1 MNMNIVKRTGE
12 TVPFDVE
19 RIHRVV
25 GWAVNDI
32 KGVTASD
39 IEINAKLQMK
49 EGITT
54 REIHNVLIDS
64 AVNLISLNS
73 PNYQYVASRLLSYQ
87 LRKDVWGGKNPPKL
101 VDFINKNVH
110 EHDVYDEDILMLYSD
125 EEINKLDEYIDHSR
139 DNNFTYAG
147 MRQLCDKYLIQDRS
161 ETKIYETPQFAYMI
175 IAMVCFG
182 KYEGPTRISYV
193 KKAYD
198 YFSRF
203 KINLPTPL
211 MAGVRSKV
219 RQYASCCLIDV
230 DDTLPSIFSS
240 STAAGYA
247 TGSRY
252 GIGLNMG
259 RIRPLNSPI
268 RNGEVVHTG
277 VIPFLKLMESTVKSC
292 HQNGIRGGSATVN
305 FPFWHYEAEDMLV
318 LKNNSG
324 TDDNR
329 VRKLDYCIQF
339 SELFY
344 KRFLKNEDITLFSP
358 HEAKELYDAFGHENF
373 DKLYEQYERKTS
385 LKFKKTIKARKL
397 MSLFIKERV
406 ETGRIYFMNI
416 DHCNQRSSWDDD
428 IKMTNLCVEVLHPTK
443 PLQHP
448 DDKNAEIGICILSA
462 INVLEIQSDAEMEK
476 VCDIIVRILDQL
488 IDYQDYFLPAA
499 ENFTKNRRSL
509 GIGITNFA
517 AYLAKHGVKYTDDE
531 APNVADELMEKVQY
545 YLLSSSCDLSSEKG
559 RCPKFNKTKYSQGWL
574 PIDNY
579 KKEIDEFVTRK
590 NSMDWEGLRARI
602 KEFGLRHSTVS
613 AIMPCESSSVIQCST
628 NGIEPIRSYITYK
641 KSKARTL
648 PVIVPNYTSYKSKY
662 TLAYDMED
670 NTGMIKIVGA
680 LQKWVDMSISANM
693 YYNYDHYENG
703 ALPDSKIIKEI
714 LLAYKLGWRT
724 GYYNNTDDGDKQSF
738 NEEEQDDNN
747 DDGCESGACAL

>member
-1 MNMNIVKRTGE
+1 MNINIVKRNGE
-12 TVPFDVE
+12 TAPYDVE
-19 RIHRVV
+19 KIHKVV
-25 GWAVNDI
+25 NWAVEDI

-39 IEINAKLQMK
+39 IEINAKVQMK
-49 EGITT
+49 DGITAD
-54 REIHNVLIDS
+54 EIHNVLIES
-64 AVNLISLNS
+64 AVNLITLNA

-101 VDFINKNVH
+101 LDFINKNVH
-110 EHDVYDEDILMLYSD
+110 DYDVYDEDILMLYSD
-125 EEINKLDEYIDHSR
+125 NEINKLDEYIDHDR
-139 DNNFTYAG
+139 DNLFTYAG
-147 MRQLCDKYLIQDRS
+147 IRQLCDKYLIQDRS
-161 ETKIYETPQFAYMI
+161 NTKIYETPQFAYMI

-182 KYEGPTRISYV
+182 QYTGSARVQYV

-198 YFSRF
+198 YFSKF

-211 MAGVRSKV
+211 MAGVRSKI
-219 RQYASCCLIDV
+219 RQYASCCLIDI

-252 GIGLNMG
+252 GIGLNIG
-259 RIRPLNSPI
+259 RIRPINSAI
-268 RNGEVVHTG
+268 RNGEVMHTG

-344 KRFLKNEDITLFSP
+344 KRFLKNENITLFSP
-358 HEAKELYDAFGHENF
+358 YEAKDLYDAFGHENF
-373 DKLYEQYERKTS
+373 DELYEQYERKTS
-385 LKFKKTIKARKL
+385 LKFKKTIKAREM
-397 MSLFIKERV
+397 MSLFVKERV

-443 PLQHP
+443 PLQHT
-448 DDKNAEIGICILSA
+448 DDKDAEIGICILSA
-462 INVLEIQSDAEMEK
+462 INVFEIQSDAEMEK

-517 AYLAKHGVKYTDDE
+517 AYLAKAGVKYTDDE

-545 YLLSSSCDLSSEKG
+545 YLLSSSCNIASEKG
-559 RCPKFNKTKYSQGWL
+559 KCPKYHKTKYSKGWL
-574 PIDNY
+574 PIDTY

-590 NSMDWEGLRARI
+590 NSMDWEGLRERI
-602 KEFGLRHSTVS
+602 KEHGLRHSTVS

-648 PVIVPNYTSYKSKY
+648 PVIVPNYSSLKNKY
-662 TLAYDMED
+662 TLAYDMPD
-670 NTGMIKIVGA
+670 NVGLIKIVGA

-693 YYNYDHYENG
+693 YYNYAHYENG
-703 ALPDSKIIKEI
+703 ALPDSKVIKEI

-724 GYYNNTDDGDKQSF
+724 GYYNNTDDGDKQSAAG
-738 NEEEQDDNN
+738 EEPTDN
-747 DDGCESGACAL
+747 GCESGACAL

>member
-1 MNMNIVKRTGE
+1 
-12 TVPFDVE
+12 
-19 RIHRVV
+19 
-25 GWAVNDI
+25 
-32 KGVTASD
+32 
-39 IEINAKLQMK
+39 
-49 EGITT
+49 
-54 REIHNVLIDS
+54 
-64 AVNLISLNS
+64 
-73 PNYQYVASRLLSYQ
+73 
-87 LRKDVWGGKNPPKL
+87 
-101 VDFINKNVH
+101 
-110 EHDVYDEDILMLYSD
+110 
-125 EEINKLDEYIDHSR
+125 
-139 DNNFTYAG
+139 
-147 MRQLCDKYLIQDRS
+147 
-161 ETKIYETPQFAYMI
+161 MI
-175 IAMVCFG
+175 
-182 KYEGPTRISYV
+182 
-193 KKAYD
+193 
-198 YFSRF
+198 
-203 KINLPTPL
+203 
-211 MAGVRSKV
+211 
-219 RQYASCCLIDV
+219 
-230 DDTLPSIFSS
+230 
-240 STAAGYA
+240 
-247 TGSRY
+247 
-252 GIGLNMG
+252 
-259 RIRPLNSPI
+259 
-268 RNGEVVHTG
+268 
-277 VIPFLKLMESTVKSC
+277 
-292 HQNGIRGGSATVN
+292 
-305 FPFWHYEAEDMLV
+305 V

-358 HEAKELYDAFGHENF
+358 YEAKELYDAFGHENF
-373 DKLYEQYERKTS
+373 DELYEQYERKTS

-397 MSLFIKERV
+397 MSLFVKERV

-416 DHCNQRSSWDDD
+416 DHCNQKSAWDDD
-428 IKMTNLCVEVLHPTK
+428 IKMTNLCVEVLHPTQ

-517 AYLAKHGVKYTDDE
+517 AYLAKQGVKYTDDE
-531 APNVADELMEKVQY
+531 APNVADELMEKIQY
-545 YLLSSSCDLSSEKG
+545 YLLSASCDLSNEKG
-559 RCPKFNKTKYSQGWL
+559 KCPKFNKTKYSQGWL

-590 NSMDWEGLRARI
+590 HSMDWEGLRQRI
-602 KEFGLRHSTVS
+602 KESGLRHSTVS

-648 PVIVPNYTSYKSKY
+648 PVIVPNYSSYKNKY

-670 NTGMIKIVGA
+670 NTGLIKIVGA

-693 YYNYDHYENG
+693 YYNYAHYEKG
-703 ALPDSKIIKEI
+703 ALPDSKVIKEI

-738 NEEEQDDNN
+738 NEEEQKDNIEE
-747 DDGCESGACAL
+747 GCESGACAL

>member
-1 MNMNIVKRTGE
+1 MNIVKRTGE
-12 TVPFDVE
+12 MVPFDVE

-64 AVNLISLNS
+64 AVNLISLQS
-73 PNYQYVASRLLSYQ
+73 PNYQYVASKLLSYQ

-110 EHDVYDEDILMLYSD
+110 DHDVYDEDILMLFTD
-125 EEINKLDEYIDHSR
+125 KEINKLDEYIDHSR

-182 KYEGPTRISYV
+182 QYEGPARISYV

-198 YFSRF
+198 YFSKF

-259 RIRPLNSPI
+259 RIRPINSPI

-373 DKLYEQYERKTS
+373 DELYELYERKTS
-385 LKFKKTIKARKL
+385 LKFKKTVKARKL

-517 AYLAKHGVKYTDDE
+517 AYLAKQGVKYTDDE

-648 PVIVPNYTSYKSKY
+648 PVIVPNYTSYKNKY
-662 TLAYDMED
+662 TLAYEMED
-670 NTGMIKIVGA
+670 NTGLIKIVGA

-703 ALPDSKIIKEI
+703 ALPDSKVIKEI

-738 NEEEQDDNN
+738 NEEEHNDNN

>member
-1 MNMNIVKRTGE
+1 MNMNIIKRTGE

-49 EGITT
+49 DGITT

-73 PNYQYVASRLLSYQ
+73 PNYQYVASKLLSYQ

-110 EHDVYDEDILMLYSD
+110 ENDVYDEDILMLYTD
-125 EEINKLDEYIDHSR
+125 KEINKLDEYVDHSR
-139 DNNFTYAG
+139 DDNFTYAG

-182 KYEGPTRISYV
+182 QYEGPARISYV

-198 YFSRF
+198 YFSKF

-358 HEAKELYDAFGHENF
+358 CEAKELYDAFGHENF
-373 DKLYEQYERKTS
+373 DELYEQYERKTS
-385 LKFKKTIKARKL
+385 LKFKKTVKARKL

-443 PLQHP
+443 PLQHT

-545 YLLSSSCDLSSEKG
+545 YLLSSSCNLSSEKG

-648 PVIVPNYTSYKSKY
+648 PVIVPNYTSYKNKY

-693 YYNYDHYENG
+693 YYNYDHYDNG
-703 ALPDSKIIKEI
+703 ALPDSKVIKEI

-738 NEEEQDDNN
+738 NEEEQKDNIE
-747 DDGCESGACAL
+747 DGCESGACAL

>member
-1 MNMNIVKRTGE
+1 MNIIKRNGSLA
-12 TVPFDVE
+12 PFDVE
-19 RIHRVV
+19 KIHKVINWSV
-25 GWAVNDI
+25 ENI

-39 IEINAKLQMK
+39 IGINAKLQIRD
-49 EGITT
+49 GITT
-54 REIHNVLIDS
+54 REIHEVLINS
-64 AVNLISLNS
+64 TVNLITLNT
-73 PNYQYVASRLLSYQ
+73 PNYQYVASRLLLYQ

-101 VDFINKNVH
+101 IDFINKNIH
-110 EHDVYDEDILMLYSD
+110 EHDVYDEDILMLYTD
-125 EEINKLDEYIDHSR
+125 EEINKLDEYIQHER
-139 DNNFTYAG
+139 DYNFTYAG

-161 ETKIYETPQFAYMI
+161 NHRIFETPQFAYMI

-182 KYEGPTRISYV
+182 RYQGSIRLQYV

-198 YFSRF
+198 FFSKF
-203 KINLPTPL
+203 KINIPTPL

-219 RQYASCCLIDV
+219 RQYASCCLIDI

-252 GIGLNMG
+252 GIGLNIG
-259 RIRPLNSPI
+259 RVRPLNSPI
-268 RNGEVVHTG
+268 RNGEVIHTG

-305 FPFWHYEAEDMLV
+305 FPFWHYEVEDMLT

-339 SELFY
+339 CELFY
-344 KRFLKNEDITLFSP
+344 KRFIKNENITLFSP
-358 HEAKELYDAFGHENF
+358 FEAKDLYDAFGHENF
-373 DKLYEQYERKTS
+373 DQLYEHYERKTS
-385 LKFKKTIKARKL
+385 LKFKKSIPARKL
-397 MSLFIKERV
+397 MSLFVKERV

-428 IKMTNLCVEVLHPTK
+428 IKMTNLCVEILHPTK
-443 PLQHP
+443 PLQHLN
-448 DDKNAEIGICILSA
+448 DENAEIGICILSA
-462 INVLEIQSDAEMEK
+462 INVFEIQSDAEMEK
-476 VCDIIVRILDQL
+476 VCDVIVRLLDQL

-517 AYLAKHGVKYTDDE
+517 AYLAKHGIKYTDE
-531 APNVADELMEKVQY
+531 NAPNAADELMEKIQY
-545 YLLSSSCDLSSEKG
+545 YLLSASCNIASEKG
-559 RCPKFNKTKYSQGWL
+559 MCSKFSKTKYSKGWL
-574 PIDNY
+574 PIDSY

-590 NSMDWEGLRARI
+590 PTMDWEKLRANI
-602 KEFGLRHSTVS
+602 KQYGLRHSTVS
-613 AIMPCESSSVIQCST
+613 AIMPCESSSIIQCST
-628 NGIEPIRSYITYK
+628 NGIEPIRSYFTYK

-648 PVIVPNYTSYKSKY
+648 PVIVPNYSSLKNKY
-662 TLAYDMED
+662 TLAYEMKD
-670 NTGMIKIVGA
+670 NEGLIKIVGA

-693 YYNYDHYENG
+693 YYNYSHYENG
-703 ALPDSKIIKEI
+703 ALPDSKVIKEI
-714 LLAYKLGWRT
+714 LMAYKLGWRT
-724 GYYNNTDDGDKQSF
+724 GYYNNTDDGDKQSVGDEV
-738 NEEEQDDNN
+738 NSN
-747 DDGCESGACAL
+747 CESGACAL

>member
-1 MNMNIVKRTGE
+1 MNMNIVKRNGE
-12 TVPFDVE
+12 TAPYDVE
-19 RIHRVV
+19 KIHKVV
-25 GWAVNDI
+25 NWAVEDI

-39 IEINAKLQMK
+39 IEINAKVQMK
-49 EGITT
+49 DGITAD
-54 REIHNVLIDS
+54 EIHNVLIES
-64 AVNLISLNS
+64 AVNLITLNA

-101 VDFINKNVH
+101 LDFINKNVH
-110 EHDVYDEDILMLYSD
+110 DYDVYDEDILMLYSD
-125 EEINKLDEYIDHSR
+125 NEINKLDEYIDHDR
-139 DNNFTYAG
+139 DNLFTYAG
-147 MRQLCDKYLIQDRS
+147 IRQLCDKYLIQDRS
-161 ETKIYETPQFAYMI
+161 NTKIYETPQFAYMI

-182 KYEGPTRISYV
+182 QYTGSARVQYV

-198 YFSRF
+198 YFSKF

-211 MAGVRSKV
+211 MAGVRSKI
-219 RQYASCCLIDV
+219 RQYASCCLIDI

-252 GIGLNMG
+252 GIGLNIG
-259 RIRPLNSPI
+259 RIRPINSAI
-268 RNGEVVHTG
+268 RNGEVMHTG

-344 KRFLKNEDITLFSP
+344 KRFLKNENITLFSP
-358 HEAKELYDAFGHENF
+358 YEAKDLYDAFGHENF
-373 DKLYEQYERKTS
+373 DELYEQYERKTS
-385 LKFKKTIKARKL
+385 LKFKKTIKAREM
-397 MSLFIKERV
+397 MSLFVKERV

-443 PLQHP
+443 PLQHT
-448 DDKNAEIGICILSA
+448 DDKDAEIGICILSA
-462 INVLEIQSDAEMEK
+462 INVFEIQSDAEMEK

-517 AYLAKHGVKYTDDE
+517 AYLAKAGVKYTDDE

-545 YLLSSSCDLSSEKG
+545 YLLSSSCNIASEKG
-559 RCPKFNKTKYSQGWL
+559 KCPKYHKTKYSKGWL
-574 PIDNY
+574 PIDTY

-590 NSMDWEGLRARI
+590 NSMDWEGLRERI
-602 KEFGLRHSTVS
+602 KEHGLRHSTVS

-648 PVIVPNYTSYKSKY
+648 PVIVPNYSSLKNKY
-662 TLAYDMED
+662 TLAYEMKD
-670 NTGMIKIVGA
+670 NVGLIKIVGA

-693 YYNYDHYENG
+693 YYNYAHYENG
-703 ALPDSKIIKEI
+703 ALPDSKVIKEI

-724 GYYNNTDDGDKQSF
+724 GYYNNTDDGDKQSSSG
-738 NEEEQDDNN
+738 EEQVE
-747 DDGCESGACAL
+747 DGCESGACAL

>member
-1 MNMNIVKRTGE
+1 MNIIKRTGE
-12 TVPFDVE
+12 TVPFDVD

-25 GWAVNDI
+25 GWSVKDI

-64 AVNLISLNS
+64 AVNLISLTH
-73 PNYQYVASRLLSYQ
+73 PNYQYVAARLLSYQ

-110 EHDVYDEDILMLYSD
+110 EYDVYDEDILLLYSD
-125 EEINKLDEYIDHSR
+125 EEINKLDEYIDHDR
-139 DNNFTYAG
+139 DNLFTYAG

-161 ETKIYETPQFAYMI
+161 ETKIFETPQFAYMI

-182 KYEGPTRISYV
+182 KYQGATRISYV

-198 YFSRF
+198 YFSKF

-305 FPFWHYEAEDMLV
+305 FPFWHYEAEDMIV

-358 HEAKELYDAFGHENF
+358 YEAKELYDAFGHENF
-373 DKLYEQYERKTS
+373 DELYEQYERKTS
-385 LKFKKTIKARKL
+385 LKFKKTVKARKL

-448 DDKNAEIGICILSA
+448 DDKDAEIGICILSA

-476 VCDIIVRILDQL
+476 VCDIIVRLLDQL

-499 ENFTKNRRSL
+499 KNFTKNRRSL

-517 AYLAKHGVKYTDDE
+517 AYLAKHDVKYTDEE

-545 YLLSSSCDLSSEKG
+545 YLLNSSCSLSKEKG
-559 RCPKFNKTKYSQGWL
+559 KCPKFNKTKYSQGWL
-574 PIDNY
+574 PIDTY

-590 NSMDWEGLRARI
+590 HTMDWEGLRERI
-602 KEFGLRHSTVS
+602 KEYGLRHSTVS

-648 PVIVPNYTSYKSKY
+648 PVIVPNYSSYKNKY
-662 TLAYDMED
+662 TLAYEMED
-670 NTGMIKIVGA
+670 NEGLIKIVGA
-680 LQKWVDMSISANM
+680 LQKWIDMSISANM
-693 YYNYDHYENG
+693 YYNYAHYENG
-703 ALPDSKIIKEI
+703 ALPDSKVIKEI

-738 NEEEQDDNN
+738 NDEEQNDNT

>member
-1 MNMNIVKRTGE
+1 MNIKKRSGE
-12 TVPFDVE
+12 SVPYDVDK
-19 RIHRVV
+19 IHRVV
-25 GWAVNDI
+25 NWAVDDI

-39 IEINAKLQMK
+39 IEINANLQKRDGM
-49 EGITT
+49 TT
-54 REIHNVLIDS
+54 VEIHNVLIDS
-64 AVNLISLNS
+64 AVNLISLNH

-110 EHDVYDEDILMLYSD
+110 EYDVYDEDILMLYSD
-125 EEINKLDEYIDHSR
+125 QEINKLDEYIDHDR
-139 DNNFTYAG
+139 DNLFTYAG

-161 ETKIYETPQFAYMI
+161 NTKIYETPQFAYMI

-182 KYEGPTRISYV
+182 KYKGATRISYV

-198 YFSRF
+198 YFSKF

-211 MAGVRSKV
+211 MAGVRSKI
-219 RQYASCCLIDV
+219 RQYASCCLIDI

-252 GIGLNMG
+252 GIGLNIG
-259 RIRPLNSPI
+259 RIRPINSPI
-268 RNGEVVHTG
+268 RRGEVMHTG

-305 FPFWHYEAEDMLV
+305 FPFWHYEVEDMIV

-358 HEAKELYDAFGHENF
+358 YEAKELYDAFGHENF
-373 DKLYEQYERKTS
+373 DELYEQYERKTS
-385 LKFKKTIKARKL
+385 LRFKKTIPARKL
-397 MSLFIKERV
+397 MSLFVKERV
-406 ETGRIYFMNI
+406 ETGRIYFMNL
-416 DHCNQRSSWDDD
+416 DHCNQRSAWDAD

-448 DDKNAEIGICILSA
+448 DDKDAEIGICILSA
-462 INVLEIQSDAEMEK
+462 VNVLEVQSDAEMEK
-476 VCDIIVRILDQL
+476 VCDITVRILDQL

-517 AYLAKHGVKYTDDE
+517 AYLAKQGVKYTDEE

-545 YLLSSSCDLSSEKG
+545 YLLSSSCNIAEEKG
-559 RCPKFNKTKYSQGWL
+559 ACPKFNETKYSKGWL
-574 PIDNY
+574 PIDGY
-579 KKEIDEFVTRK
+579 KKDIDEFVTRK
-590 NSMDWEGLRARI
+590 PAMDWEGLRERI
-602 KEFGLRHSTVS
+602 KQYGLRHSTMS
-613 AIMPCESSSVIQCST
+613 AIMPCESSSIIQCST

-648 PVIVPNYTSYKSKY
+648 PVIVPNYSSYKSKY
-662 TLAYDMED
+662 TLAYEMED
-670 NTGMIKIVGA
+670 NEGLIKIVAA
-680 LQKWVDMSISANM
+680 LQKWVDMSISANV
-693 YYNYDHYENG
+693 YYNYAHYDKG
-703 ALPDSKIIKEI
+703 ALPDSKVIKEL

-724 GYYNNTDDGDKQSF
+724 GYYLNTDDGDKQSIDG
-738 NEEEQDDNN
+738 EENVENVEE
-747 DDGCESGACAL
+747 GCESGACAL

>member
-1 MNMNIVKRTGE
+1 MNIKKRTGE
-12 TVPFDVE
+12 SVPYDVDK
-19 RIHRVV
+19 IHRVV
-25 GWAVNDI
+25 NWAVNDI

-39 IEINAKLQMK
+39 IEINANLQK
-49 EGITT
+49 REGMSTG
-54 REIHNVLIDS
+54 EIHNVLIDS
-64 AVNLISLNS
+64 AVNLISLNN

-101 VDFINKNVH
+101 LDFINKNVH
-110 EHDVYDEDILMLYSD
+110 ECDVYDEDILMLYNSS
-125 EEINKLDEYIDHSR
+125 EINKLDEYIDHER
-139 DNNFTYAG
+139 DNLFTYAG

-182 KYEGPTRISYV
+182 QYEGAQRISYV

-198 YFSRF
+198 YFSKF

-211 MAGVRSKV
+211 MAGVRSKI
-219 RQYASCCLIDV
+219 RQYASCCLIDI

-252 GIGLNMG
+252 GIGLNIG
-259 RIRPLNSPI
+259 RIRPINSPI
-268 RNGEVVHTG
+268 RKGEVMHTG

-339 SELFY
+339 SEIFY

-373 DKLYEQYERKTS
+373 DELYEQYERKTS
-385 LKFKKTIKARKL
+385 LRFKKTISARKL
-397 MSLFIKERV
+397 MSLFVKERV

-416 DHCNQRSSWDDD
+416 DHCNQRSAWDVDV
-428 IKMTNLCVEVLHPTK
+428 KMTNLCVEVLHPTK
-443 PLQHP
+443 PLQHT
-448 DDKNAEIGICILSA
+448 DDKDAEIGICILSA
-462 INVLEIQSDAEMEK
+462 VNVLEIQSDAEMEK
-476 VCDIIVRILDQL
+476 VCDIVVRILDQL

-517 AYLAKHGVKYTDDE
+517 AYLAKAGVKYTDDE

-545 YLLSSSCDLSSEKG
+545 FLLSSSCSIAEEKG
-559 RCPKFNKTKYSQGWL
+559 ACPKFSDTKYSKGWL

-613 AIMPCESSSVIQCST
+613 AIMPCESSSIIQCST

-648 PVIVPNYTSYKSKY
+648 PVIVPNYSSYKSKY
-662 TLAYDMED
+662 TLAYEMED
-670 NTGMIKIVGA
+670 NEGLIKIVAA
-680 LQKWVDMSISANM
+680 LQKWVDMSISANV

-703 ALPDSKIIKEI
+703 ALPDSKVIKE
-714 LLAYKLGWRT
+714 LLLSYKLGWRT
-724 GYYNNTDDGDKQSF
+724 GYYLNTDDGDKQSMADGE
-738 NEEEQDDNN
+738 NSENVEE
-747 DDGCESGACAL
+747 GCESGACAL

>member
-64 AVNLISLNS
+64 AVNLISLQS

-101 VDFINKNVH
+101 VDFVNKNVH
-110 EHDVYDEDILMLYSD
+110 ENDVYDEDILMLYTD
-125 EEINKLDEYIDHSR
+125 KEINKLDEYVDHSR

-147 MRQLCDKYLIQDRS
+147 IRQLCDKYLIQDRS

-182 KYEGPTRISYV
+182 QYEGPARISYV

-198 YFSRF
+198 YFSKF

-219 RQYASCCLIDV
+219 RQYASCCLIDI

-252 GIGLNMG
+252 GIGLNIG
-259 RIRPLNSPI
+259 RIRPINSPI

-373 DKLYEQYERKTS
+373 DELYEQYERKTS

-517 AYLAKHGVKYTDDE
+517 AYLAKQGVKYTDDE

-574 PIDNY
+574 PIDSY

-648 PVIVPNYTSYKSKY
+648 PVIVPNYASYKNKY
-662 TLAYDMED
+662 TLAYEMED
-670 NTGMIKIVGA
+670 NTGLIKIVGA

-693 YYNYDHYENG
+693 YYNYAHYENG
-703 ALPDSKIIKEI
+703 ALPDSKVIKEI

-738 NEEEQDDNN
+738 NEEEHNDNN

>member
-12 TVPFDVE
+12 TVPFDVD

-64 AVNLISLNS
+64 AVNLISLQS

-101 VDFINKNVH
+101 VDFVNKNVH
-110 EHDVYDEDILMLYSD
+110 ENDVYDEDILMLYTD
-125 EEINKLDEYIDHSR
+125 KEINKLDEYVDHSR

-147 MRQLCDKYLIQDRS
+147 IRQLCDKYLIQDRS

-182 KYEGPTRISYV
+182 QYEGSARISYV

-198 YFSRF
+198 YFSKF

-373 DKLYEQYERKTS
+373 DELYEQYERKTS
-385 LKFKKTIKARKL
+385 LKFKKTVKARKL

-648 PVIVPNYTSYKSKY
+648 PVIVPNYTSYKNKY
-662 TLAYDMED
+662 TLAYEMED
-670 NTGMIKIVGA
+670 NTGLIKIVGA

-693 YYNYDHYENG
+693 YYNYAHYDNG
-703 ALPDSKIIKEI
+703 ALPDSKVIKEI

-738 NEEEQDDNN
+738 NEEEQNDNN

>member
-64 AVNLISLNS
+64 AVNLISLQS

-101 VDFINKNVH
+101 VDFVNKNVH
-110 EHDVYDEDILMLYSD
+110 ENDVYDEDILMLYTD
-125 EEINKLDEYIDHSR
+125 KEINKLDEYVDHSR

-147 MRQLCDKYLIQDRS
+147 IRQLCDKYLIQDRS

-182 KYEGPTRISYV
+182 QYEGPARISYV

-198 YFSRF
+198 YFSKF

-252 GIGLNMG
+252 GIGLNIG
-259 RIRPLNSPI
+259 RIRPINSPI

-339 SELFY
+339 SEIFY
-344 KRFLKNEDITLFSP
+344 KRFLKNENITLFSP

-373 DKLYEQYERKTS
+373 DELYEQYERKTS
-385 LKFKKTIKARKL
+385 LKFKKTVKARKL

-648 PVIVPNYTSYKSKY
+648 PVIVPNYASYKNKY
-662 TLAYDMED
+662 TLAYEMED
-670 NTGMIKIVGA
+670 NTGLIKIVGA

-693 YYNYDHYENG
+693 YYNYAHYENG
-703 ALPDSKIIKEI
+703 ALPDSKVIKEI

-738 NEEEQDDNN
+738 NEEEQKDNIE
-747 DDGCESGACAL
+747 DGCESGACAL

>member
-1 MNMNIVKRTGE
+1 MNIVKRTGE
-12 TVPFDVE
+12 MVPFDVE

-64 AVNLISLNS
+64 AVNLISLQS
-73 PNYQYVASRLLSYQ
+73 PNYQYVASKLLSYQ

-110 EHDVYDEDILMLYSD
+110 DHDVYDEDILMLFTD
-125 EEINKLDEYIDHSR
+125 KEINKLDEYIDHSR

-182 KYEGPTRISYV
+182 QYEGPARISYV

-198 YFSRF
+198 YFSKF

-259 RIRPLNSPI
+259 RIRPINSPI

-373 DKLYEQYERKTS
+373 DELYELYERKTS
-385 LKFKKTIKARKL
+385 LKFKKTVKARKL

-517 AYLAKHGVKYTDDE
+517 AYLAKQGVKYTDDE

-648 PVIVPNYTSYKSKY
+648 PVIVPNYTSYKNKY
-662 TLAYDMED
+662 TLAYEMED
-670 NTGMIKIVGA
+670 NTGLIKIVGA

-703 ALPDSKIIKEI
+703 ALPDSKVIKEI

-738 NEEEQDDNN
+738 NEEEQKDNI

>member
-1 MNMNIVKRTGE
+1 MNIVKRNGE
-12 TVPFDVE
+12 LVPYNVDK
-19 RIHRVV
+19 IHRVIE
-25 GWAVNDI
+25 WAVEGI

-39 IEINAKLQMK
+39 IEINADLQKK
-49 EGITT
+49 EGMTT
-54 REIHNVLIDS
+54 VEIHDVLVDS
-64 AVNLISLNS
+64 AANLISLSS
-73 PNYQYVASRLLSYQ
+73 PNYQYVAARLLSYH
-87 LRKDVWGGKNPPKL
+87 LRKEVWGGKNPPKL
-101 VDFINKNVH
+101 VDFINENVH
-110 EHDVYDEDILMLYSD
+110 DHDVYDEDILMMYNKT
-125 EEINKLDEYIDHSR
+125 EINKLDEYIDHSR
-139 DNNFTYAG
+139 DENFTYAG

-161 ETKIYETPQFAYMI
+161 TGKLYETPQFAYMI

-182 KYEGPTRISYV
+182 QYTGDTRIAYI

-198 YFSRF
+198 YFSKF
-203 KINLPTPL
+203 KINIPTPL
-211 MAGVRSKV
+211 MAGVRTKI
-219 RQYASCCLIDV
+219 RQYASCCLIDI

-240 STAAGYA
+240 SAAAGFA

-252 GIGLNMG
+252 GIGLNIG
-259 RIRPLNSPI
+259 RVRPINSPI
-268 RNGEVVHTG
+268 RNGEVLHTG

-344 KRFLKNEDITLFSP
+344 KRFLRNEDITLFSP
-358 HEAKELYDAFGHENF
+358 NEAKDLYDAFGHENF
-373 DKLYEQYERKTS
+373 DELYEQYERKTS
-385 LKFKKTIKARKL
+385 LKFKKTIPARSL
-397 MSLFIKERV
+397 MSLFVKERV

-416 DHCNQRSSWDDD
+416 DHCNQRSAWDTDV
-428 IKMTNLCVEVLHPTK
+428 KMTNLCVEVLHPTK
-443 PLQHP
+443 PLQ
-448 DDKNAEIGICILSA
+448 DTSDTDAEIGICILSA

-476 VCDIIVRILDQL
+476 VCDITIRILDQL

-517 AYLAKHGVKYTDDE
+517 AYLAKKGVGYEDAE

-545 YLLSSSCDLSSEKG
+545 NLLSASCSLAEERG
-559 RCPKFNKTKYSQGWL
+559 ACAKFNETKYSKGWL
-574 PIDNY
+574 PIDTY
-579 KKEIDEFVTRK
+579 KKEIDEYVTRE
-590 NSMDWEGLRARI
+590 NSMDWEALRARI

-628 NGIEPIRSYITYK
+628 NGIEPVRSYITYK

-648 PVIVPNYTSYKSKY
+648 PVIVPNYSSYKSKY
-662 TLAYDMED
+662 TLAYDMKSNE
-670 NTGMIKIVGA
+670 GLIKIVGA
-680 LQKWVDMSISANM
+680 LQKWVDMSISANV
-693 YYNYDHYENG
+693 YYNYAHYEGG
-703 ALPDSKIIKEI
+703 ALPDSKVIKEL

-724 GYYNNTDDGDKQSF
+724 GYYLNTDDGDKQSSG
-738 NEEEQDDNN
+738 EDAV
-747 DDGCESGACAL
+747 DDGCESGACAI

>member
-1 MNMNIVKRTGE
+1 M
-12 TVPFDVE
+12 
-19 RIHRVV
+19 
-25 GWAVNDI
+25 
-32 KGVTASD
+32 
-39 IEINAKLQMK
+39 
-49 EGITT
+49 
-54 REIHNVLIDS
+54 
-64 AVNLISLNS
+64 
-73 PNYQYVASRLLSYQ
+73 
-87 LRKDVWGGKNPPKL
+87 
-101 VDFINKNVH
+101 
-110 EHDVYDEDILMLYSD
+110 
-125 EEINKLDEYIDHSR
+125 
-139 DNNFTYAG
+139 
-147 MRQLCDKYLIQDRS
+147 
-161 ETKIYETPQFAYMI
+161 
-175 IAMVCFG
+175 
-182 KYEGPTRISYV
+182 
-193 KKAYD
+193 
-198 YFSRF
+198 
-203 KINLPTPL
+203 
-211 MAGVRSKV
+211 
-219 RQYASCCLIDV
+219 
-230 DDTLPSIFSS
+230 
-240 STAAGYA
+240 
-247 TGSRY
+247 
-252 GIGLNMG
+252 
-259 RIRPLNSPI
+259 
-268 RNGEVVHTG
+268 HTG

-305 FPFWHYEAEDMLV
+305 FPFWHYEAEDMLM

-358 HEAKELYDAFGHENF
+358 YEAKDLYDAFGHENF
-373 DKLYEQYERKTS
+373 DELYEMYERKTS
-385 LKFKKTIKARKL
+385 LKFKKTIKAREI

-416 DHCNQRSSWDDD
+416 DHCNQRSAWDDD

-443 PLQHP
+443 PLQHT
-448 DDKNAEIGICILSA
+448 DDKDAEIGICILSA

-517 AYLAKHGVKYTDDE
+517 AYLAKAGVKYTDDE

-545 YLLSSSCDLSSEKG
+545 YLLSSSCNIASEKG
-559 RCPKFNKTKYSQGWL
+559 KCPKYHKTKYSQGWL
-574 PIDNY
+574 PIDTY

-590 NSMDWEGLRARI
+590 NTMDWEGLRERI
-602 KEFGLRHSTVS
+602 KEHGLRHSTVS

-648 PVIVPNYTSYKSKY
+648 PVIVPNYSFLKNKY
-662 TLAYDMED
+662 TLAYEMED
-670 NTGMIKIVGA
+670 NVGLIKIVGA

-693 YYNYDHYENG
+693 YYNYEHYENG
-703 ALPDSKIIKEI
+703 ALPDSKVIKEI

-724 GYYNNTDDGDKQSF
+724 GYYNNTDDGDKQSSGD
-738 NEEEQDDNN
+738 EEQSDN
-747 DDGCESGACAL
+747 GCESGACAL

>member
-12 TVPFDVE
+12 MVPFDVD

-64 AVNLISLNS
+64 AVNLISLQS

-110 EHDVYDEDILMLYSD
+110 EHDVYDEDILMLYTD
-125 EEINKLDEYIDHSR
+125 KEINKLDEYVDHSR

-182 KYEGPTRISYV
+182 QYQGPARISYV

-198 YFSRF
+198 YFSKF

-292 HQNGIRGGSATVN
+292 HLNGIRGGSATVN

-358 HEAKELYDAFGHENF
+358 CEAKELYDAFGHENF
-373 DKLYEQYERKTS
+373 DELYEQYERKTS
-385 LKFKKTIKARKL
+385 LKFKKTVKARKM

-517 AYLAKHGVKYTDDE
+517 AYLAKQGVKYTDDE

-693 YYNYDHYENG
+693 YYNYDHYDNG
-703 ALPDSKIIKEI
+703 ALPDSKVIKEI

-738 NEEEQDDNN
+738 NEEEQKDNIE
-747 DDGCESGACAL
+747 DGCESGACAL

>member
-1 MNMNIVKRTGE
+1 MNIVKRSGE
-12 TVPFDVE
+12 SVPYNVE
-19 RIHRVV
+19 KIHRVV
-25 GWAVNDI
+25 GWAVEDI
-32 KGVTASD
+32 KGVTVSD
-39 IEINAKLQMK
+39 VEINANLQKRDGM
-49 EGITT
+49 TT
-54 REIHNVLIDS
+54 SEIHEVLIDS
-64 AVNLISLNS
+64 AVNLITLQT

-110 EHDVYDEDILMLYSD
+110 EHDVYDEDILLLYND
-125 EEINKLDEYIDHSR
+125 IEINKLDEYIDHSR
-139 DNNFTYAG
+139 DNLFTYAG

-161 ETKIYETPQFAYMI
+161 TGVIFETPQFAYMI

-182 KYEGPTRISYV
+182 KYKGAQRLSYV
-193 KKAYD
+193 KRAYD
-198 YFSRF
+198 YFSKF
-203 KINLPTPL
+203 KINIPTPL
-211 MAGVRSKV
+211 MAGVRTKI
-219 RQYASCCLIDV
+219 RQYASCCLIDI

-252 GIGLNMG
+252 GIGLNIG
-259 RIRPLNSPI
+259 RIRPINSPI
-268 RNGEVVHTG
+268 RKGEVVHTG

-305 FPFWHYEAEDMLV
+305 FPFWHYEVEDMVV

-358 HEAKELYDAFGHENF
+358 YEAKDLYAAFGHENF
-373 DKLYEQYERKTS
+373 DELYEQYERKTS
-385 LKFKKTIKARKL
+385 LRFKKTIKARQL
-397 MSLFIKERV
+397 MSLFVKERV
-406 ETGRIYFMNI
+406 ETGRIYYMNI
-416 DHCNQRSSWDDD
+416 DHCNQRSAWDTD
-428 IKMTNLCVEVLHPTK
+428 IKMTNLCVEVLHPTN
-443 PLQHP
+443 PLQ
-448 DDKNAEIGICILSA
+448 DTTDEDAEIGICILSA

-476 VCDIIVRILDQL
+476 VCDIIVRLLDQL

-509 GIGITNFA
+509 GVGITNFA
-517 AYLAKHGVKYTDDE
+517 AYLAKHGTGYEDE
-531 APNVADELMEKVQY
+531 NAPNIADELMEKVQY
-545 YLLSSSCDLSSEKG
+545 HLLSSSCALAEERG
-559 RCPKFNKTKYSQGWL
+559 ACPKFNETKYSKGWL
-574 PIDNY
+574 PIDSY

-590 NSMDWEGLRARI
+590 NAMNWEDLRDRI
-602 KEFGLRHSTVS
+602 KQYGLRHSTVS

-648 PVIVPNYTSYKSKY
+648 PVIVPNYSSYKSKY
-662 TLAYDMED
+662 TLAYDMKD
-670 NTGMIKIVGA
+670 NTGLIKVVGA
-680 LQKWVDMSISANM
+680 LQKWVDMSISANI
-693 YYNYDHYENG
+693 YYNYAHYENG
-703 ALPDSKIIKEI
+703 ALPDAQVIKEQ

-724 GYYNNTDDGDKQSF
+724 GYYLNTDDGDKQSSG
-738 NEEEQDDNN
+738 DDSESEN
-747 DDGCESGACAL
+747 GCESGACAL

>member
-1 MNMNIVKRTGE
+1 MNIVKRTGE
-12 TVPFDVE
+12 MVPFDVE

-64 AVNLISLNS
+64 AVNLISLQS
-73 PNYQYVASRLLSYQ
+73 PNYQYVASKLLSYQ

-110 EHDVYDEDILMLYSD
+110 DHDVYDEDILMLFTD
-125 EEINKLDEYIDHSR
+125 KEINKLDEYIDHSR

-182 KYEGPTRISYV
+182 QYEGPARISYV

-198 YFSRF
+198 YFSKF

-259 RIRPLNSPI
+259 RIRPINSPI

-373 DKLYEQYERKTS
+373 DELYEQYERKTS

-517 AYLAKHGVKYTDDE
+517 AYLAKQGVKYTDDE

-648 PVIVPNYTSYKSKY
+648 PVIVPNYTSYKNKY
-662 TLAYDMED
+662 TLAYEMED
-670 NTGMIKIVGA
+670 NTGLIKIVGA

-703 ALPDSKIIKEI
+703 ALPDSKVIKEI

-738 NEEEQDDNN
+738 NEEEHKDNIE
-747 DDGCESGACAL
+747 DGCESGACAL

>member
-1 MNMNIVKRTGE
+1 MNIVKRSGE
-12 TVPFDVE
+12 SVPYDVE

-25 GWAVNDI
+25 GWAIEGI
-32 KGVTASD
+32 KGVTVSD
-39 IEINAKLQMK
+39 VEINASLQKRDGMS
-49 EGITT
+49 T
-54 REIHNVLIDS
+54 REIHETLIDS
-64 AVNLISLNS
+64 AVNLITLNT

-110 EHDVYDEDILMLYSD
+110 EHDVYDEDILMLYNNT
-125 EEINKLDEYIDHSR
+125 EINKLDEYIDHTR
-139 DNNFTYAG
+139 DNLFTYAG

-161 ETKIYETPQFAYMI
+161 TGIIYETPQFAYMI

-182 KYEGPTRISYV
+182 KYKGATRMSYV

-198 YFSRF
+198 YFSKF
-203 KINLPTPL
+203 KINIPTPL
-211 MAGVRSKV
+211 MAGVRTKI
-219 RQYASCCLIDV
+219 RQYASCCLIDI

-252 GIGLNMG
+252 GIGLNIG
-259 RIRPLNSPI
+259 RIRPINSPI
-268 RNGEVVHTG
+268 RRGEVVHTG

-305 FPFWHYEAEDMLV
+305 FPFWHYEVEDMVV

-344 KRFLKNEDITLFSP
+344 QRFLKNEDITLFSP
-358 HEAKELYDAFGHENF
+358 YEAKDLYDAFGHENF
-373 DKLYEQYERKTS
+373 DELYEQYERKTS
-385 LKFKKTIKARKL
+385 LRFKKTIKARQL
-397 MSLFIKERV
+397 MSLFVKERV
-406 ETGRIYFMNI
+406 ETGRIYYMNI
-416 DHCNQRSSWDDD
+416 DHCNQRSAWDTDV
-428 IKMTNLCVEVLHPTK
+428 KMTNLCVEVLHPTK
-443 PLQHP
+443 PLQNTS
-448 DDKNAEIGICILSA
+448 DKDAEIGICILSA

-476 VCDIIVRILDQL
+476 VCDIIVRLLDQL

-499 ENFTKNRRSL
+499 KNFTKNRRSL

-517 AYLAKHGVKYTDDE
+517 AYLAKHGTGYEDEE
-531 APNVADELMEKVQY
+531 APNIADELMEKVQY
-545 YLLSSSCDLSSEKG
+545 YLLSSSCSLAEEKG
-559 RCPKFNKTKYSQGWL
+559 SCSKFNETKYSKGWL
-574 PIDNY
+574 PIDDY
-579 KKEIDEFVTRK
+579 KKDIDEFVTRN
-590 NSMDWEGLRARI
+590 NSMDWESLRSRI

-648 PVIVPNYTSYKSKY
+648 PVIVPNYSSYKNKY
-662 TLAYDMED
+662 TLAYDMKD
-670 NTGMIKIVGA
+670 NTGLIKVVGA
-680 LQKWVDMSISANM
+680 LQKWVDMSISANI
-693 YYNYDHYENG
+693 YYNYAHYENG
-703 ALPDSKIIKEI
+703 ALPDAKVIKEQ

-724 GYYNNTDDGDKQSF
+724 GYYLNTDDGDKQSSGEDIEDE
-738 NEEEQDDNN
+738 N
-747 DDGCESGACAL
+747 GCESGACAL